1 MLFNSSISIKLFINK
16 RCTNGDDG
24 HWDVVRVSLLPG
36 PHLFPS
42 ASKSPPLQRAAFVAR
57 PRNLR
62 EMPPPSVAGSSPGSR
77 RSSISSIDG
86 GVPLSDDEAVGG
98 RASWAPPPRPPPLA
112 ATSPAGPSGV
122 SFAGAA
128 AAEQPFKA
136 FVRTASGQFSSALE
150 WMGVHRQPRSV
161 LLHENVERSHF
172 EPTR

>member
-1 MLFNSSISIKLFINK
+1 MAACGASTL
-16 RCTNGDDG
+16 R
-24 HWDVVRVSLLPG
+24 RASLLHDVPRRT
-36 PHLFPS
+36 PS
-42 ASKSPPLQRAAFVAR
+42 Y
-57 PRNLR
+57 
-62 EMPPPSVAGSSPGSR
+62 
-77 RSSISSIDG
+77 
-86 GVPLSDDEAVGG
+86 EAVGG

-122 SFAGAA
+122 SLAGAA

>member
-1 MLFNSSISIKLFINK
+1 
-16 RCTNGDDG
+16 
-24 HWDVVRVSLLPG
+24 
-36 PHLFPS
+36 
-42 ASKSPPLQRAAFVAR
+42 
-57 PRNLR
+57 
-62 EMPPPSVAGSSPGSR
+62 MPPPSVAGSSPGSR
-77 RSSISSIDG
+77 RSSISSVDG

-150 WMGVHRQPRSV
+150 WMGMHRQPRSV

-172 EPTR
+172 EPSR

>member
-1 MLFNSSISIKLFINK
+1 
-16 RCTNGDDG
+16 
-24 HWDVVRVSLLPG
+24 
-36 PHLFPS
+36 
-42 ASKSPPLQRAAFVAR
+42 
-57 PRNLR
+57 
-62 EMPPPSVAGSSPGSR
+62 
-77 RSSISSIDG
+77 
-86 GVPLSDDEAVGG
+86 
-98 RASWAPPPRPPPLA
+98 
-112 ATSPAGPSGV
+112 V

>member
-1 MLFNSSISIKLFINK
+1 MGTLGIARRPLLSPVPVPASPRHCSAQPSS
-16 RCTNGDDG
+16 
-24 HWDVVRVSLLPG
+24 
-36 PHLFPS
+36 
-42 ASKSPPLQRAAFVAR
+42 RA

-77 RSSISSIDG
+77 RSSMDG

-122 SFAGAA
+122 SLAGAA

>member
-1 MLFNSSISIKLFINK
+1 
-16 RCTNGDDG
+16 
-24 HWDVVRVSLLPG
+24 
-36 PHLFPS
+36 
-42 ASKSPPLQRAAFVAR
+42 
-57 PRNLR
+57 
-62 EMPPPSVAGSSPGSR
+62 MPPPSVAGSSPGSR
-77 RSSISSIDG
+77 RSSISSVDG
-86 GVPLSDDEAVGG
+86 GVPLPDDEAVGG

-112 ATSPAGPSGV
+112 ATPAGPSGV
-122 SFAGAA
+122 SLAGAA

>member
-1 MLFNSSISIKLFINK
+1 MGTMDIGTSSV
-16 RCTNGDDG
+16 C
-24 HWDVVRVSLLPG
+24 LLPG
-36 PHLFPS
+36 PHRFPS

-122 SFAGAA
+122 SLAGAA

-172 EPTR
+172 EPSR

>member
-1 MLFNSSISIKLFINK
+1 M
-16 RCTNGDDG
+16 
-24 HWDVVRVSLLPG
+24 
-36 PHLFPS
+36 
-42 ASKSPPLQRAAFVAR
+42 
-57 PRNLR
+57 
-62 EMPPPSVAGSSPGSR
+62 
-77 RSSISSIDG
+77 
-86 GVPLSDDEAVGG
+86 SDDEAVGG
-98 RASWAPPPRPPPLA
+98 RASWVPPPRPPPLA
-112 ATSPAGPSGV
+112 ATSPTGPSGV